1 MTVKSLQ
8 HGLYGSL
15 AGGVIFGVMMGM
27 MGMLPTIGAM
37 AGSESPVVG
46 FLVHLIISAMIGV
59 GFVAAAT
66 MLGREQTAGVGAGLA
81 YGVVWWILGP
91 LTLMPLFMGM
101 GFGVNWSVSGVGSH
115 AEPRRS
121 PGFRGRPGRDLSFAA
136 DKGRVGGGPQPSG
149 EPRIGAT
156 PTLRRDRDQYRP
168 GLDPA

>member
-27 MGMLPTIGAM
+27 MGMLLTIGAM

-46 FLVHLIISAMIGV
+46 FLAHLIISAMIGV

-101 GFGVNWSVSGVGSH
+101 GFGVNWSVSAASAAMPSLVGHLVFGAVLGAIYHLLQTRAGS
-115 AEPRRS
+115 AA
-121 PGFRGRPGRDLSFAA
+121 DLSHQVSR
-136 DKGRVGGGPQPSG
+136 G
-149 EPRIGAT
+149 
-156 PTLRRDRDQYRP
+156 
-168 GLDPA
+168 